1 MKNLK
6 FALLVVVLL
15 AAIPAMFFAQ
25 IKRNTPTIQDQQEQ
39 VLQEN
44 EGSAISCGANYI
56 SVLTVTIAR

>member
-15 AAIPAMFFAQ
+15 AALPTIFFAQ

-39 VLQEN
+39 VLEQKKAN
-44 EGSAISCGANYI
+44 GISCGQNYI
-56 SVLTVTIAR
+56 SVLTVTIAQ